1 MMTVATLVNM
11 QGILSFWPN
20 SNYNLANIHIVIDK
34 MHMAG
39 HVDKWCKANCDPQL
53 YDDLKEVRSYE
64 GFIDIKPLLIKCI
77 YFR

>member
-1 MMTVATLVNM
+1 M
-11 QGILSFWPN
+11 
-20 SNYNLANIHIVIDK
+20 HI
-34 MHMAG
+34 AG

-64 GFIDIKPLLIKCI
+64 GFIDIKPLLTKCI

>member
-1 MMTVATLVNM
+1 
-11 QGILSFWPN
+11 
-20 SNYNLANIHIVIDK
+20 